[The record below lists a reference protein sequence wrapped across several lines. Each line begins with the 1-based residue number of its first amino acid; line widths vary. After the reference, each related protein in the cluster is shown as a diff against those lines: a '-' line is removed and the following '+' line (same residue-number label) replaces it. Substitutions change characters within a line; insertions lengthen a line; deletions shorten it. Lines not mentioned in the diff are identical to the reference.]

1 MGIDGRSCGV
11 KWQSEQMPAPLNAPV
26 HFFRE
31 NMYMNIL
38 TIMAD

>member
-1 MGIDGRSCGV
+1 MWGEVAVGADAR
-11 KWQSEQMPAPLNAPV
+11 PLNAPV